1 MFVELHHFWILFF
14 HQAADQNSKEKKEIK
29 NGAPQQ
35 TFDPSYFVRT
45 LVALCSDFW
54 EERISSIISPVLL
67 LNWGCLGWFRVSERL
82 LFQLMNSSTVRAS
95 LKSDKLEFVSLAFN
109 FGQRSWPKQGK
120 KIQDIDNKTIWRA
133 IERSVDL
140 ERKLSSFDF
149 SQKTNLWICF
159 SILTTWI

>member
-1 MFVELHHFWILFF
+1 MFVELLLILFF
-14 HQAADQNSKEKKEIK
+14 FIRQLIKIQRKKKEIK

-109 FGQRSWPKQGK
+109 FGQRIWPEQGK
-120 KIQDIDNKTIWRA
+120 WLKNIDNKTIWKSLLKSLFH
-133 IERSVDL
+133 IEMGSNTD
-140 ERKLSSFDF
+140 
-149 SQKTNLWICF
+149 
-159 SILTTWI
+159 